1 MGVCHVYLVCHL
13 FKLTVRMCDILTMT
27 LFDDYPDL
35 MATASAISII
45 SGVSSPS
52 YL

>member
-1 MGVCHVYLVCHL
+1 MGVCHVYVVHEVL
-13 FKLTVRMCDILTMT
+13 KLTLRMCDILTMT

-45 SGVSSPS
+45 SGVSYP
-52 YL
+52 